1 MLACRDTIG
10 AGILENTPENLEKW
24 LKHTDE
30 VKEGVYMPNYYKQGM
45 TDEQITEVVNWLS
58 SLKPAGGCP
67 DANLPVG
74 SLLDP
79 AVVREAAPVASP
91 VAAPAASPVATP
103 AVS

>member
-1 MLACRDTIG
+1 
-10 AGILENTPENLEKW
+10 
-24 LKHTDE
+24 
-30 VKEGVYMPNYYKQGM
+30 MPNYYKQGM

-79 AVVREAAPVASP
+79 AVVREASVLASPVASP
-91 VAAPAASPVATP
+91 VAVPAASPVATP
-103 AVS
+103 VGS